1 MTDTK
6 VWALNELEQLL
17 GVPRR
22 TIVDAHRRAPH
33 GLLSWTKAHNGY
45 ACHEALLPD
54 LKRALRR

>member
-6 VWALNELEQLL
+6 VWALNDLEAIL

-22 TIVDAHRRAPH
+22 VIIDADKRSPH
-33 GLLSWTKAHNGY
+33 GLLSWTRLHGGY